1 MMVIPKFRTVI
12 QKATSDVLACG
23 GIQIARVDGQDLMV
37 TVILVVVDGRR
48 HVERGIGSYNDTG

>member
-23 GIQIARVDGQDLMV
+23 GIQIARVDGQDLAVAVM
-37 TVILVVVDGRR
+37 IFVVDGR
-48 HVERGIGSYNDTG
+48 HVERGIGSYHDTG